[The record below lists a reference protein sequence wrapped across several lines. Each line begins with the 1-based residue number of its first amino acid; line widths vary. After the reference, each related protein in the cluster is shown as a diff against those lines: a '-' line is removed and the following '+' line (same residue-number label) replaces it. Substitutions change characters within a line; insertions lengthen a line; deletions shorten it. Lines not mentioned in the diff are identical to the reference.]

1 MRLIKNE
8 NFYIKFIEEHTI
20 PPYYKS
26 LITNYNKQP
35 FYTAVPTIA
44 ATPKTICVSVK
55 LFPKYLEPSFHNREQ
70 LGVHRVF
77 QKDVNG
83 CAIHIKSKIPVG
95 DFLRNEYSK
104 KFRTSINRSVNRFEQ
119 CLNYSYSMITEG
131 IEEKA
136 YHILMETLRE
146 LLIYRF
152 NQRNEPN
159 DILTHWEYHYSLTYK
174 LMNAKKASMFVIYH
188 NNKPIN
194 ICINHHFKEI
204 LFISIASFNHNFSKF
219 SLGNISIYK
228 ILEWALA
235 NNYELLDMGY
245 GDLEYKRNWSNYP
258 YAYENHIIYTKKWN
272 YSLAANI
279 EASKIKFKNFLK
291 TYKVAEK
298 LNTLKVLLRKNKAT
312 LNNYT
317 SFTIEDAAP
326 YAIHNLPSISLESEA
341 FEFISK
347 AVYDSLFLQSV
358 HIDSISVFEI
368 KAPSEYL
375 LVSPKSAKKITVQ
388 Q

>member
-1 MRLIKNE
+1 MWPLKNK
-8 NFYIKFIEEHTI
+8 NFYIKYIEDQYI
-20 PPYYKS
+20 PPYYEK
-26 LITNYNKQP
+26 LVTNYNKRT
-35 FYTAVPTIA
+35 FYTTADPPTE
-44 ATPKTICVSVK
+44 TPNTKCVSIK
-55 LFPKYLEPSFHNREQ
+55 LFPKYLSPTFNESQHTT
-70 LGVHRVF
+70 VKRVF

-95 DFLRNEYSK
+95 DFLRKEYSK

-119 CLNYSYSMITEG
+119 CLNYSYKMISEG
-131 IEEKA
+131 IEKEEF
-136 YHILMETLRE
+136 HFLMETLRE
-146 LLIYRF
+146 LLIFRF

-159 DILTHWEYHYSLTYK
+159 DVLKNYEYYYKLTYK

-194 ICINHHFKEI
+194 ICINHHFNDI
-204 LFISIASFNHNFSKF
+204 LFISIASFNHKFSKF

-235 NNYELLDMGY
+235 NKYELLDMGY
-245 GDLEYKRNWSNYP
+245 GDLEYKRFWSNYT

-291 TYKVAEK
+291 SHNVVKKMDRLALLLQK
-298 LNTLKVLLRKNKAT
+298 PNTA
-312 LNNYT
+312 LNNGT
-317 SFTIEDAAP
+317 QFTIEDVTP
-326 YAIHNLPSISLESEA
+326 YDYENLPSISLDSEA

-347 AVYDSLFLQSV
+347 AVYDSIFLQSV
-358 HIDSISVFEI
+358 PIDTITVFEI